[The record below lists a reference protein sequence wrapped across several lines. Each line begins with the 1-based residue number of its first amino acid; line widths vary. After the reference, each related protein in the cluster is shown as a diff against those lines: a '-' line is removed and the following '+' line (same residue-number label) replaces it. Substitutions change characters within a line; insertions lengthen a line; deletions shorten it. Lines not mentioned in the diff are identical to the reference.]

1 MERDEESPRST
12 RARTSGAHASG
23 RHLSGVQ
30 LIVLMCA
37 AEGLAVLGFSALPAL
52 QPTLL
57 VEWALSNTEA
67 GWLNGI
73 YFAAYMAAVPV
84 LVSLTDRVDPRRIY
98 AVGAVIS
105 VLSSLGFAVLADGFW
120 DAMLYRGL
128 GGIGLAGT
136 YMPGLKALTDHVD
149 ERLRSR
155 AVAFYTASLSIGF
168 SLSFLFSGEIA
179 ALLDWRW
186 AFGLMGLGAAVALPM
201 VMFLVPPSKP
211 RHIAKPKTALL
222 DFRPVLRNRQAFA
235 YVLAYSAHN
244 WELFAFRSWIVTFFV
259 FSQGLQDEGALGF
272 GWSAT
277 ALAAA
282 IGILALPASVLG
294 NEAALRFGRR
304 RTVIAV
310 ASVSAAIGLGIGF
323 LAALPFILVVTVAV
337 VYSFTVSGDSSAV
350 TAGAVETA
358 APGQRGATMA
368 VHSFIGFAGAFAGP
382 LVFGVVLDLAGGRES
397 LLAWGLAFGSSGLAI
412 ALSPLVLVTMGRRA
426 ARAEE
431 STSARSS

>member
-1 MERDEESPRST
+1 MERDEESPRVAG
-12 RARTSGAHASG
+12 ARTPRG
-23 RHLSGVQ
+23 RLSGIQ

-52 QPTLL
+52 QPILL

-105 VLSSLGFAVLADGFW
+105 VLSSLGFAILADGFW

-128 GGIGLAGT
+128 GGMGLAGT

-179 ALLDWRW
+179 ALLGWRW
-186 AFGLMGLGAAVALPM
+186 AFGLLGLCAAAALPM
-201 VMFLVPPSKP
+201 VMFLVPPSEP

-235 YVLAYSAHN
+235 YVRAYSAHN
-244 WELFAFRSWIVTFFV
+244 GERFAFRSWIVTFFV
-259 FSQGLQDEGALGF
+259 FSQGLQDEDALGL

-277 ALAAA
+277 ALAAL
-282 IGILALPASVLG
+282 IGILALPASVIG

-304 RTVIAV
+304 RTVIV
-310 ASVSAAIGLGIGF
+310 ITCTSAAIGLVFGF
-323 LAALPFILVVTVAV
+323 MAAWPFVLVVAVAV

-368 VHSFIGFAGAFAGP
+368 VHSFIGFAGAFIGP

-397 LLAWGLAFGSSGLAI
+397 LLAWGLAFASAGLAVAMGPF
-412 ALSPLVLVTMGRRA
+412 ALAVLRPRPARGA
-426 ARAEE
+426 AG
-431 STSARSS
+431 

>member
-1 MERDEESPRST
+1 MERDEESPRRT
-12 RARTSGAHASG
+12 RAHASGAHASG

-30 LIVLMCA
+30 LIVLMCV

-52 QPTLL
+52 QPILL

-211 RHIAKPKTALL
+211 RHIAKPKTA
-222 DFRPVLRNRQAFA
+222 
-235 YVLAYSAHN
+235 
-244 WELFAFRSWIVTFFV
+244 FAFRSWIVTFFV

-304 RTVIAV
+304 RTVIVV

-323 LAALPFILVVTVAV
+323 LAALPFILVVAVAV

-397 LLAWGLAFGSSGLAI
+397 LLAWGLAFASSGLAI

-426 ARAEE
+426 ARAEK